1 MISLDNGNFVAVLPV
16 PSLSGAL
23 RQRNVL
29 RKVAMCFWNTHGEA
43 QSSTTSLVRR
53 VLELREGGAG
63 ALEVPGRLGGREHF
77 IVVTRV
83 NAGSV
88 SASSTEQRFRSRLRI
103 KDLIASGLS
112 SCVSIMLFA

>member
-23 RQRNVL
+23 QQRNIL
-29 RKVAMCFWNTHGEA
+29 RKVAMIFWNTHREA
-43 QSSTTSLVRR
+43 RNSTTSLVRR

-63 ALEVPGRLGGREHF
+63 ALKVPGRLGGREHF
-77 IVVTRV
+77 ICCYTCKCW
-83 NAGSV
+83 
-88 SASSTEQRFRSRLRI
+88 QRIGFIYGAEVQVETSHQ
-103 KDLIASGLS
+103 SLS